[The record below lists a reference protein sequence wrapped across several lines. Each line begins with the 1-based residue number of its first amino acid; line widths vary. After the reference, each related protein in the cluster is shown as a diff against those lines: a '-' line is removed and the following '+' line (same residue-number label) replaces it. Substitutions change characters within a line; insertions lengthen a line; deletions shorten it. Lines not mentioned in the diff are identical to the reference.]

1 MHILIHEKIGIRLSK
16 LVFLFPCC
24 LTLGMA
30 TLLYFY
36 KSGSLVSSLALSSV
50 KNSDRVLF
58 VRKIRLNIEIF
69 KIGGFYGNS

>member
-30 TLLYFY
+30 TPLDFHNF
-36 KSGSLVSSLALSSV
+36 GSLVSSLALSSV
-50 KNSDRVLF
+50 KNSDMMLF
-58 VRKIRLNIEIF
+58 VREVGLNIKIF
-69 KIGGFYGNS
+69 KICGFYKNS